1 MRRRDT
7 GETRVIEWR
16 RARVRTLLLVAPAC
30 RQSVCRQSL
39 DRDPLSADSRAHR
52 ADRLVSDV
60 MIVPRAA
67 TGGCAADGYRVGHER
82 GAHQPDAVGSGPRGH
97 AMKMNGPGMRIGV
110 AVLALGVSLLAI
122 PTLLEAQRA
131 AGISRVGWLEVC
143 GPGPRRPHF
152 DIFRAR
158 LAEQGY
164 VEGKNLIFEQRF
176 ADCRYD
182 RMPGLAADLV
192 RVPVDVLFTMGTRA
206 ARIVAGAVKTTP
218 LVVYSCD
225 PFEHVTRLARPGGN
239 LTGVTCM
246 TTELSPK
253 RLELLKELVP
263 KASRVMFLHDPEA
276 APNALKLTQE
286 AAPRL
291 RISLQVAPVGSAE
304 ALLPELTMIAKE
316 RPDALFVYP
325 DVVLSSHPRPRQLAD
340 FAIKAHLPTMHA
352 FRFFVDAGGLM
363 SYGATQS
370 EIYTIAAE
378 QVAKILNGARP
389 SELPLRQ
396 ATRFELVIN
405 NRTAK
410 ALGLTIPPSLLLR
423 ADEVIE

>member
-1 MRRRDT
+1 M
-7 GETRVIEWR
+7 
-16 RARVRTLLLVAPAC
+16 A
-30 RQSVCRQSL
+30 
-39 DRDPLSADSRAHR
+39 
-52 ADRLVSDV
+52 
-60 MIVPRAA
+60 
-67 TGGCAADGYRVGHER
+67 
-82 GAHQPDAVGSGPRGH
+82 
-97 AMKMNGPGMRIGV
+97 
-110 AVLALGVSLLAI
+110 
-122 PTLLEAQRA
+122 
-131 AGISRVGWLEVC
+131 
-143 GPGPRRPHF
+143 
-152 DIFRAR
+152 
-158 LAEQGY
+158 
-164 VEGKNLIFEQRF
+164 
-176 ADCRYD
+176 
-182 RMPGLAADLV
+182 GLAADLV
-192 RVPVDVLFTMGTRA
+192 QVPVDVLFTMGTRA
-206 ARIVAGAVKTTP
+206 ARIVAGTVKTTP

-225 PFEHVTRLARPGGN
+225 PFEHVTRLAGPSPGGNLGN

-263 KASRVMFLHDPEA
+263 NASRVMFLHDPEA
-276 APNALKLTQE
+276 APNALNLTRE

-291 RISLQVAPVGSAE
+291 GVRLQVAQVGAAE
-304 ALLPELTMIAKE
+304 ELLPELTTIEKE

-325 DVVLSSHPRPRQLAD
+325 DVVLSSPPRPRQLAD

-370 EIYTIAAE
+370 EIYTSAAE
-378 QVAKILNGARP
+378 QVAKILDGARL

-405 NRTAK
+405 NKTAK

>member
-1 MRRRDT
+1 
-7 GETRVIEWR
+7 
-16 RARVRTLLLVAPAC
+16 
-30 RQSVCRQSL
+30 
-39 DRDPLSADSRAHR
+39 
-52 ADRLVSDV
+52 
-60 MIVPRAA
+60 
-67 TGGCAADGYRVGHER
+67 
-82 GAHQPDAVGSGPRGH
+82 
-97 AMKMNGPGMRIGV
+97 MKMNGTAMRIGV
-110 AVLALGVSLLAI
+110 TVLALGVCLLAL
-122 PTLLEAQRA
+122 PTMLEAQRA

-158 LAEQGY
+158 LAEHGY

-192 RVPVDVLFTMGTRA
+192 QAPVDVLFTMGTRA
-206 ARIVAGAVKTTP
+206 ARIVAGTVKTTP

-253 RLELLKELVP
+253 RLELLKEAVP
-263 KASRVMFLHDPEA
+263 KAARVMFLQDPEA
-276 APNALKLTQE
+276 APNALRLTQE
-286 AAPRL
+286 VAPRL
-291 RISLQVAPVGSAE
+291 GIRLQVAQVGTPE
-304 ALLPELTMIAKE
+304 DLQPALAMIAKE
-316 RPDALFVYP
+316 RPAALFVYP
-325 DVVLSSHPRPRQLAD
+325 DVVLSAHPRPQQLAD
-340 FAIKAHLPTMHA
+340 FAIKAHLPTVHA

-370 EIYTIAAE
+370 EIYTMAAE
-378 QVAKILNGARP
+378 QVAKILDGARP
-389 SELPLRQ
+389 SDLPLRQ

-410 ALGLTIPPSLLLR
+410 ALGLTIPSSLLLR
-423 ADEVIE
+423 ADEVVE

>member
-1 MRRRDT
+1 
-7 GETRVIEWR
+7 
-16 RARVRTLLLVAPAC
+16 
-30 RQSVCRQSL
+30 
-39 DRDPLSADSRAHR
+39 
-52 ADRLVSDV
+52 
-60 MIVPRAA
+60 
-67 TGGCAADGYRVGHER
+67 
-82 GAHQPDAVGSGPRGH
+82 
-97 AMKMNGPGMRIGV
+97 MRIV
-110 AVLALGVSLLAI
+110 VTLLALGIGLLAMPI
-122 PTLLEAQRA
+122 SLDAQRA

-152 DIFRAR
+152 DIFRAH
-158 LAEQGY
+158 LAELGY
-164 VEGKNLIFEQRF
+164 VEGKNLVLEQRF

-182 RMPGLAADLV
+182 RMPALAAGLAQ
-192 RVPVDVLFTMGTRA
+192 VPVDVLFTMGTRA

-253 RLELLKELVP
+253 RLELLKEAVP
-263 KASRVMFLHDPEA
+263 KASRVMFLHDPQA
-276 APNALKLTQE
+276 APTALKLTEE

-291 RISLQVAPVGSAE
+291 GIKLQVAQVGAAE
-304 ALLPELTMIAKE
+304 ELLPELTMIAKE
-316 RPDALFVYP
+316 HPDALFVYP

-340 FAIKAHLPTMHA
+340 FALKAHLPTMHA

-363 SYGATQS
+363 SYGATQA
-370 EIYTIAAE
+370 EIYSIAAE
-378 QVAKILNGARP
+378 QVAKILKGARP

-396 ATRFELVIN
+396 ATRFEFVIN

>member
-1 MRRRDT
+1 MTTNGT
-7 GETRVIEWR
+7 G
-16 RARVRTLLLVAPAC
+16 L
-30 RQSVCRQSL
+30 
-39 DRDPLSADSRAHR
+39 
-52 ADRLVSDV
+52 
-60 MIVPRAA
+60 
-67 TGGCAADGYRVGHER
+67 
-82 GAHQPDAVGSGPRGH
+82 
-97 AMKMNGPGMRIGV
+97 RIGLT
-110 AVLALGVSLLAI
+110 VLALGASLLAI
-122 PTLLEAQRA
+122 PTSQAQRA
-131 AGISRVGWLEVC
+131 AGIARVGWLEVC

-152 DIFRAR
+152 DLFRAR
-158 LAEQGY
+158 LADKGY
-164 VEGKNLIFEQRF
+164 VEGKNLIIEQRF

-192 RVPVDVLFTMGTRA
+192 QVPVDVLFTMGTRA
-206 ARIVAGAVKTTP
+206 GRIVAGAVKTTP

-263 KASRVMFLHDPEA
+263 NVSRVMFLHDPEA
-276 APNALKLTQE
+276 APNAFKMTQE

-291 RISLQVAPVGSAE
+291 GISLQVAQVTAADE
-304 ALLPELTMIAKE
+304 LLPELAMIAKQ

-325 DVVLSSHPRPRQLAD
+325 DVVLSSHPRPQQLAD
-340 FAIKAHLPTMHA
+340 FALKARLPTMHA

-363 SYGATQS
+363 SYGAAQS
-370 EIYTIAAE
+370 EIYTSAAE
-378 QVAKILNGARP
+378 QVAKILDGARP
-389 SELPLRQ
+389 SDLPLRQ

-405 NRTAK
+405 DRTAK
-410 ALGLTIPPSLLLR
+410 ALGITIPPSMLLR

>member
-1 MRRRDT
+1 
-7 GETRVIEWR
+7 
-16 RARVRTLLLVAPAC
+16 
-30 RQSVCRQSL
+30 
-39 DRDPLSADSRAHR
+39 
-52 ADRLVSDV
+52 
-60 MIVPRAA
+60 
-67 TGGCAADGYRVGHER
+67 
-82 GAHQPDAVGSGPRGH
+82 
-97 AMKMNGPGMRIGV
+97 MRIV
-110 AVLALGVSLLAI
+110 VTALALGVSLVAV
-122 PTLLEAQRA
+122 PTSQAQRA

-164 VEGKNLIFEQRF
+164 VEGKNLIIEQRF

-182 RMPGLAADLV
+182 RMPELAADLV
-192 RVPVDVLFTMGTRA
+192 RIPVDVLFTMGTRA
-206 ARIVAGAVKTTP
+206 ARVVAGAVKATP

-253 RLELLKELVP
+253 RLELLKELAP
-263 KASRVMFLHDPEA
+263 KVSRVTFLHDPEA
-276 APNALKLTQE
+276 APNAYKLSQE
-286 AAPRL
+286 AATRL
-291 RISLQVAPVGSAE
+291 GITMQAAKVTAGE
-304 ALLPELTMIAKE
+304 ELLPELTTMAKE
-316 RPDALFVYP
+316 HPDALSVYP

-340 FAIKAHLPTMHA
+340 FAIEAHLPTIHA

-370 EIYTIAAE
+370 EIYTTAAE
-378 QVAKILNGARP
+378 QVAKILEGARP

-396 ATRFELVIN
+396 ATRFEMVIN

-410 ALGLTIPPSLLLR
+410 VLGLTIPASLLVQ